1 MIFVIRGLFMEEVL
15 NANVSILVAQV
26 RQAEASHKIDTTHQL
41 LRGKHF
47 TGPSRVVY
55 LGDVSKA
62 LLAQLSQP
70 ETPVF
75 DEAPGYNEQRW
86 KLKTTSS
93 SLNIKIHSTAYWGWG
108 LLTSGYLNVIT
119 LEGPLNERARLV
131 LDMTSSLGQ
140 SPWEMAH
147 LNSAEK
153 WLKRHEPS
161 LSLKHNEQIWKALQ
175 QAARSNLKEAIERM
189 KEQIDTVWSEGIDDA
204 DEWRTIIDD
213 DLHMARKALAE
224 DNAPGVERA
233 LARMEA
239 SLIQIKSDPEAN
251 YIEAP
256 ISVLSD
262 GSDRVSGEK
271 TKPVKTVELTRALSA
286 EDDVPFVDLTQLPS
300 IDEEE

>member
-1 MIFVIRGLFMEEVL
+1 MEEVL
-15 NANVSILVAQV
+15 DANASILVAQV
-26 RQAEASHKIDTTHQL
+26 RQADASHKIDTTHQL

-75 DEAPGYNEQRW
+75 EEAPGYNEQRW

-93 SLNIKIHSTAYWGWG
+93 SLNIKIQSTAYWGWG

-119 LEGPLNERARLV
+119 LEGPLDERARLV

-147 LNSAEK
+147 PNSAEK
-153 WLKRHEPS
+153 WLGRHEPT
-161 LSLKHNEQIWKALQ
+161 LRFKHNEQVWKALQ
-175 QAARSNLKEAIERM
+175 QAARSNLNEAIERM
-189 KEQIDTVWSEGIDDA
+189 KEHTDMVWSEGIDDA

-213 DLHMARKALAE
+213 DLHMARQALSE

-239 SLIQIKSDPEAN
+239 SLIQIKNDPEAN
-251 YIEAP
+251 YVEAP

-262 GSDRVSGEK
+262 GSDRISSEN
-271 TKPVKTVELTRALSA
+271 TKPVKTVELTQALSA

-300 IDEEE
+300 TDGEE

>member
-1 MIFVIRGLFMEEVL
+1 MDEVL
-15 NANVSILVAQV
+15 DASASILVAQV
-26 RQAEASHKIDTTHQL
+26 RQADASHKIDTTHQL

-47 TGPSRVVY
+47 TGPNRVVY

-62 LLAQLSQP
+62 LLAQLSQA

-93 SLNIKIHSTAYWGWG
+93 SLTIKIHSTAYWGWG
-108 LLTSGYLNVIT
+108 LLTSGYLNVIM
-119 LEGPLNERARLV
+119 LEGPLDERARLV

-147 LNSAEK
+147 PNSAEK
-153 WLKRHEPS
+153 WLQRHGPA

-175 QAARSNLKEAIERM
+175 QAARSNLNEAVERM
-189 KEQIDTVWSEGIDDA
+189 KEHSDAVWSEGIDDA

-213 DLHMARKALAE
+213 DLHMARQALAE

-256 ISVLSD
+256 ASVMSD
-262 GSDRVSGEK
+262 GSDRISDA
-271 TKPVKTVELTRALSA
+271 TMKPITTVELTQALSA

-300 IDEEE
+300 LDEEE

>member
-1 MIFVIRGLFMEEVL
+1 MEEVL
-15 NANVSILVAQV
+15 DANASILVAQV
-26 RQAEASHKIDTTHQL
+26 RQADASHKIDTTHQL

-93 SLNIKIHSTAYWGWG
+93 SLKIKIHSTAYWGWG

-119 LEGPLNERARLV
+119 LEGPLDERARLV

-147 LNSAEK
+147 PNSAEK
-153 WLKRHEPS
+153 WLGRHEPT
-161 LSLKHNEQIWKALQ
+161 LRFKHNEQVWKALQ
-175 QAARSNLKEAIERM
+175 QAARSNLNEAIERM
-189 KEQIDTVWSEGIDDA
+189 KEHTDMVWSEGIDDA

-213 DLHMARKALAE
+213 DLHMARQALAE

-239 SLIQIKSDPEAN
+239 SLIQIQNDPEAN
-251 YIEAP
+251 YVEAP
-256 ISVLSD
+256 TSVLSD
-262 GSDRVSGEK
+262 GSDRISGEN
-271 TKPVKTVELTRALSA
+271 TKPVKTVELTQALST

-300 IDEEE
+300 NDGEE

>member
-1 MIFVIRGLFMEEVL
+1 MEEVL

-47 TGPSRVVY
+47 TGPSRIVY

-75 DEAPGYNEQRW
+75 DKAPGYNEQRW

-213 DLHMARKALAE
+213 DLHMARQALAE

-239 SLIQIKSDPEAN
+239 SLIQIQNDPEAN
-251 YIEAP
+251 YVEAP
-256 ISVLSD
+256 TSVLSD
-262 GSDRVSGEK
+262 GSDRISGEN
-271 TKPVKTVELTRALSA
+271 TEPVKTVELTQALST

-300 IDEEE
+300 NDGEE

>member
-1 MIFVIRGLFMEEVL
+1 MEEVL
-15 NANVSILVAQV
+15 DANASILVAQV
-26 RQAEASHKIDTTHQL
+26 RQADASHKIDTTHQL

-93 SLNIKIHSTAYWGWG
+93 SLKIKIHSTAYWGWG

-119 LEGPLNERARLV
+119 LGGPVDERARLV

-147 LNSAEK
+147 PNSAEK
-153 WLKRHEPS
+153 WLGRHEPT
-161 LSLKHNEQIWKALQ
+161 LSFKHNEQVWKALQ
-175 QAARSNLKEAIERM
+175 QAARSNLNEAIERM
-189 KEQIDTVWSEGIDDA
+189 KEHVDMVWSEGIDDA
-204 DEWRTIIDD
+204 DEWRIIIDD
-213 DLHMARKALAE
+213 DLHMARQALAE

-239 SLIQIKSDPEAN
+239 SLIQIKNDPEAN
-251 YIEAP
+251 YVEAP
-256 ISVLSD
+256 TSVLSD
-262 GSDRVSGEK
+262 GSDRISGEN
-271 TKPVKTVELTRALSA
+271 TKPVKTVELTQALST

-300 IDEEE
+300 NDGEE

>member
-1 MIFVIRGLFMEEVL
+1 MDEVL
-15 NANVSILVAQV
+15 DASASILVAQV
-26 RQAEASHKIDTTHQL
+26 RQADASHKIDTTHQL

-47 TGPSRVVY
+47 TGPNRVVY

-62 LLAQLSQP
+62 LLAQLSQA

-93 SLNIKIHSTAYWGWG
+93 SLKIKIHSTAYWGWG

-147 LNSAEK
+147 PNSAEK
-153 WLKRHEPS
+153 WLKRHHPD

-175 QAARSNLKEAIERM
+175 QAARSNLNEAVERM
-189 KEQIDTVWSEGIDDA
+189 KEHSETVWSESIDDA

-213 DLHMARKALAE
+213 DLHMARQALAE

-256 ISVLSD
+256 TSVLSD
-262 GSDRVSGEK
+262 GSDRISDATMKPIK
-271 TKPVKTVELTRALSA
+271 TIELTQTLSA
-286 EDDVPFVDLTQLPS
+286 EDDVPFVDLTRRSSL
-300 IDEEE
+300 DEEE

>member
-1 MIFVIRGLFMEEVL
+1 MDEVL
-15 NANVSILVAQV
+15 DASASILVAQV
-26 RQAEASHKIDTTHQL
+26 RQADASHKIDTTHQL

-47 TGPSRVVY
+47 TGPNRVVY

-62 LLAQLSQP
+62 LLAQLSQA

-93 SLNIKIHSTAYWGWG
+93 SLKIKIHSTAYWGWG

-147 LNSAEK
+147 PNSAEK
-153 WLKRHEPS
+153 WLKRHDPA

-175 QAARSNLKEAIERM
+175 QAARSNLNEAVERM
-189 KEQIDTVWSEGIDDA
+189 KEHSETVWSESIDDA

-213 DLHMARKALAE
+213 DLHMARQALAE

-256 ISVLSD
+256 TSVLSD
-262 GSDRVSGEK
+262 GSDRISDATMKPIK
-271 TKPVKTVELTRALSA
+271 TIELTQALSA

-300 IDEEE
+300 HDEEE

>member
-1 MIFVIRGLFMEEVL
+1 MEEVL
-15 NANVSILVAQV
+15 DANASILVAQV
-26 RQAEASHKIDTTHQL
+26 RQADASHKIDTTHQL

-93 SLNIKIHSTAYWGWG
+93 SLKIKIHSTAYWGWG

-119 LEGPLNERARLV
+119 LEGPVDERARLV

-147 LNSAEK
+147 PNSAEK
-153 WLKRHEPS
+153 WLGRHEPT
-161 LSLKHNEQIWKALQ
+161 LSFKHNEQVWKALQ
-175 QAARSNLKEAIERM
+175 QAARSNLNEAIERM
-189 KEQIDTVWSEGIDDA
+189 KEHVDMVWSEGIDDA

-213 DLHMARKALAE
+213 DLHMARQALAE

-239 SLIQIKSDPEAN
+239 SLIQIKNDPEAN
-251 YIEAP
+251 YVEAP
-256 ISVLSD
+256 TSVLSD
-262 GSDRVSGEK
+262 GSDRISGEN
-271 TKPVKTVELTRALSA
+271 TKPVKTVELTQALST

-300 IDEEE
+300 NDGEE

>member
-1 MIFVIRGLFMEEVL
+1 MEEVL
-15 NANVSILVAQV
+15 DANASILVAQV
-26 RQAEASHKIDTTHQL
+26 RQADASHKIDTTHQL

-119 LEGPLNERARLV
+119 LEGPVDERARLV

-147 LNSAEK
+147 PNSAEK
-153 WLKRHEPS
+153 WLGRHEPT
-161 LSLKHNEQIWKALQ
+161 LSFKHNEQVWKALQ
-175 QAARSNLKEAIERM
+175 QAARSNLNEAIERM
-189 KEQIDTVWSEGIDDA
+189 KEHIDMVWSEGIDDA

-213 DLHMARKALAE
+213 DLHMARQALAE

-239 SLIQIKSDPEAN
+239 SLIQIKNDPEAN
-251 YIEAP
+251 YVEAP
-256 ISVLSD
+256 TSVLSD
-262 GSDRVSGEK
+262 GSDRISGEN
-271 TKPVKTVELTRALSA
+271 TKPVKTVELTQALST

-300 IDEEE
+300 NDGEE

>member
-1 MIFVIRGLFMEEVL
+1 MDEVL
-15 NANVSILVAQV
+15 DASASILVAQV
-26 RQAEASHKIDTTHQL
+26 RQADASHKIDTTHQL

-47 TGPSRVVY
+47 TGPNRVVY

-62 LLAQLSQP
+62 LLAQLSQA

-93 SLNIKIHSTAYWGWG
+93 SLKIKIHSTAYWGWG

-119 LEGPLNERARLV
+119 LEGPLDERARLV

-147 LNSAEK
+147 PNSAEK
-153 WLKRHEPS
+153 WLKRHDPA

-175 QAARSNLKEAIERM
+175 QAARSNLNEAVERM
-189 KEQIDTVWSEGIDDA
+189 KEHSETVWSESIDDA
-204 DEWRTIIDD
+204 DEWRTVIDD
-213 DLHMARKALAE
+213 DLHMARQALAE

-256 ISVLSD
+256 TSVLSD
-262 GSDRVSGEK
+262 GSDRISDASM
-271 TKPVKTVELTRALSA
+271 KPIKTVELTQALSA
-286 EDDVPFVDLTQLPS
+286 DDDVPFVDLTQLPS
-300 IDEEE
+300 FDEEE

>member
-1 MIFVIRGLFMEEVL
+1 MDEVL
-15 NANVSILVAQV
+15 DASASILVAQV
-26 RQAEASHKIDTTHQL
+26 RQADASHKIDTTHQL

-47 TGPSRVVY
+47 TGPNRVVY

-62 LLAQLSQP
+62 LLAQLSQA

-93 SLNIKIHSTAYWGWG
+93 SLKIKIHSTAYWGWG

-119 LEGPLNERARLV
+119 LEGPLDERARLV

-147 LNSAEK
+147 PNSAEK
-153 WLKRHEPS
+153 WLKRHDPA

-175 QAARSNLKEAIERM
+175 QAARSNLNEAVERM
-189 KEQIDTVWSEGIDDA
+189 KEHSETVWSESIDDA
-204 DEWRTIIDD
+204 DEWRTVIDD
-213 DLHMARKALAE
+213 DLHMARQALAE

-256 ISVLSD
+256 TSVLSD
-262 GSDRVSGEK
+262 GSDRISDASM
-271 TKPVKTVELTRALSA
+271 KPIKTVELTQALSA
-286 EDDVPFVDLTQLPS
+286 DDDVPFVDLTQLPS
-300 IDEEE
+300 LDEEE

>member
-1 MIFVIRGLFMEEVL
+1 MEEVL
-15 NANVSILVAQV
+15 DANASILVAQV
-26 RQAEASHKIDTTHQL
+26 RQADASHKIDTTHQL

-75 DEAPGYNEQRW
+75 DEAPGYNEQHW

-119 LEGPLNERARLV
+119 LEGPVDERARLV

-147 LNSAEK
+147 PNSAEK
-153 WLKRHEPS
+153 WLGRHEPT
-161 LSLKHNEQIWKALQ
+161 LSFKHNEQVWKALQ
-175 QAARSNLKEAIERM
+175 QAARSNLNEAIERM
-189 KEQIDTVWSEGIDDA
+189 KEHIDMVWSEGIDDA

-213 DLHMARKALAE
+213 DLHMARQALAE

-239 SLIQIKSDPEAN
+239 SLIQIKNDPEAN
-251 YIEAP
+251 YVEAP
-256 ISVLSD
+256 TSVLSD
-262 GSDRVSGEK
+262 GSDRISGEN
-271 TKPVKTVELTRALSA
+271 TKPVKTVELTQALST

-300 IDEEE
+300 NDGEE

>member
-1 MIFVIRGLFMEEVL
+1 MDEVL
-15 NANVSILVAQV
+15 DASASILVAQV
-26 RQAEASHKIDTTHQL
+26 RQADASHKIDTTHQL

-47 TGPSRVVY
+47 NGPNRVVY

-62 LLAQLSQP
+62 LLAQLSQA

-93 SLNIKIHSTAYWGWG
+93 SLKIKIHSTAYWGWG

-147 LNSAEK
+147 PNSAEK
-153 WLKRHEPS
+153 WLKRHDPA

-175 QAARSNLKEAIERM
+175 QAARSNLNEAIERM
-189 KEQIDTVWSEGIDDA
+189 KEHSETVWSESIDDA

-213 DLHMARKALAE
+213 DLHMARQALAE

-256 ISVLSD
+256 TSVLSD
-262 GSDRVSGEK
+262 GSDRISDATMKPIK
-271 TKPVKTVELTRALSA
+271 TIELTQTLSA
-286 EDDVPFVDLTQLPS
+286 EDDVPFVDLTRRSSL
-300 IDEEE
+300 DEEE

>member
-1 MIFVIRGLFMEEVL
+1 MDEVL
-15 NANVSILVAQV
+15 DASASILVAQV
-26 RQAEASHKIDTTHQL
+26 RQADASHKIDTTHQL

-47 TGPSRVVY
+47 TGPNRVVY

-62 LLAQLSQP
+62 LLAQLSQA

-75 DEAPGYNEQRW
+75 NEAPGYNEQRW

-93 SLNIKIHSTAYWGWG
+93 RLQIKIHSTAYWGWG

-147 LNSAEK
+147 PNSAEK
-153 WLKRHEPS
+153 WLKRHDS
-161 LSLKHNEQIWKALQ
+161 ALSLKHNEQIWKALQ
-175 QAARSNLKEAIERM
+175 QAARSNLNEAVERM
-189 KEQIDTVWSEGIDDA
+189 KEHSETVWSESIDDA
-204 DEWRTIIDD
+204 DEWRTVIDD
-213 DLHMARKALAE
+213 DLNMARQALAE

-239 SLIQIKSDPEAN
+239 SLIQIQSDPEAN

-256 ISVLSD
+256 TSVLSD
-262 GSDRVSGEK
+262 GSDRISDASM
-271 TKPVKTVELTRALSA
+271 KPIKTVELTQAISA
-286 EDDVPFVDLTQLPS
+286 DDDVPFGDLTQLPS
-300 IDEEE
+300 FDEEE

>member
-1 MIFVIRGLFMEEVL
+1 MEEVL
-15 NANVSILVAQV
+15 DANASILVAQV
-26 RQAEASHKIDTTHQL
+26 RQADASHKIDTTHQL

-93 SLNIKIHSTAYWGWG
+93 SLKIKIHSTAYWGWG

-119 LEGPLNERARLV
+119 LEGPVDERARLV

-147 LNSAEK
+147 PNSAEK
-153 WLKRHEPS
+153 WLGRHEPT
-161 LSLKHNEQIWKALQ
+161 LSFKHNEQVWKALQ
-175 QAARSNLKEAIERM
+175 QAARSNLNEAIERM
-189 KEQIDTVWSEGIDDA
+189 KEHIDMVWSEGIDDA

-213 DLHMARKALAE
+213 DLHMARQALAE

-239 SLIQIKSDPEAN
+239 SLIQIKNDPEAN
-251 YIEAP
+251 YVEAP
-256 ISVLSD
+256 TSVLSD
-262 GSDRVSGEK
+262 GSDRISGEN
-271 TKPVKTVELTRALSA
+271 TKPVKTVELTQALST

-300 IDEEE
+300 NDGEE

>member
-1 MIFVIRGLFMEEVL
+1 MDEVL
-15 NANVSILVAQV
+15 DASASILVAQV
-26 RQAEASHKIDTTHQL
+26 RQADASHKIDTTHQL

-47 TGPSRVVY
+47 TGPNRVVY

-62 LLAQLSQP
+62 LLAQLSQA

-93 SLNIKIHSTAYWGWG
+93 GLKIKIHSTAYWGWG

-147 LNSAEK
+147 PNSAEK
-153 WLKRHEPS
+153 WLKRHDPA

-175 QAARSNLKEAIERM
+175 QAARSNLNEAVERM
-189 KEQIDTVWSEGIDDA
+189 KEHSETVWSEGIDDA

-213 DLHMARKALAE
+213 DLHMARQALAE

-256 ISVLSD
+256 TSVLSD
-262 GSDRVSGEK
+262 GSDRISDALM
-271 TKPVKTVELTRALSA
+271 KPIKTVELTQTLSA
-286 EDDVPFVDLTQLPS
+286 EDDVPFVDLTQHPS
-300 IDEEE
+300 LDEEE

>member
-1 MIFVIRGLFMEEVL
+1 MDEVL
-15 NANVSILVAQV
+15 DASASILVAQV
-26 RQAEASHKIDTTHQL
+26 RQADASHKIDTTHQL

-47 TGPSRVVY
+47 NGPNRVVY

-62 LLAQLSQP
+62 LLAQLSQA

-93 SLNIKIHSTAYWGWG
+93 SLKIKIHSTAYWGWG

-147 LNSAEK
+147 PNSAEK
-153 WLKRHEPS
+153 WLKRHDPA

-175 QAARSNLKEAIERM
+175 QAARSNLNEAVERM
-189 KEQIDTVWSEGIDDA
+189 KEHSETVWSESIDDA

-213 DLHMARKALAE
+213 DLHMARQALAE

-256 ISVLSD
+256 TSVLSD
-262 GSDRVSGEK
+262 GSDRISDATMKPIK
-271 TKPVKTVELTRALSA
+271 TIELTQTLSA
-286 EDDVPFVDLTQLPS
+286 EDDVPFVDLTRLS
-300 IDEEE
+300 SLDEEE

>member
-1 MIFVIRGLFMEEVL
+1 MISVIRGLFMEEVL

-147 LNSAEK
+147 LKSAEK

-161 LSLKHNEQIWKALQ
+161 LSLKHNEQIWKALR

-204 DEWRTIIDD
+204 DEWRSIIDD
-213 DLHMARKALAE
+213 DLHMARQALAE

-239 SLIQIKSDPEAN
+239 SLIQIKNDPEAN

-271 TKPVKTVELTRALSA
+271 TKPVKTVDLTRALSA

-300 IDEEE
+300 VDGEE

>member
-1 MIFVIRGLFMEEVL
+1 MEEVL
-15 NANVSILVAQV
+15 DANASILVAQV
-26 RQAEASHKIDTTHQL
+26 RQADASHKIDTTHQL

-93 SLNIKIHSTAYWGWG
+93 SLKIKIHSTAYWGWG

-119 LEGPLNERARLV
+119 LEGPVDERARLV

-147 LNSAEK
+147 PNSAEK
-153 WLKRHEPS
+153 WLGRHEPT
-161 LSLKHNEQIWKALQ
+161 LSFKHNEQVWKALQ
-175 QAARSNLKEAIERM
+175 QAARSNLNEAIERM
-189 KEQIDTVWSEGIDDA
+189 KEHVDMVWSEGIDDA
-204 DEWRTIIDD
+204 DEWRIIIDD
-213 DLHMARKALAE
+213 DLHMARQALAE

-239 SLIQIKSDPEAN
+239 SLIQIKNDPEAN
-251 YIEAP
+251 YVEAP
-256 ISVLSD
+256 TSVLSD
-262 GSDRVSGEK
+262 GSDRISGEN
-271 TKPVKTVELTRALSA
+271 TKPVKTVELTQALST

-300 IDEEE
+300 NDGEE

>member
-1 MIFVIRGLFMEEVL
+1 MISVIRGLFMEEVL

-161 LSLKHNEQIWKALQ
+161 LSLKHNEQIWKALR

-204 DEWRTIIDD
+204 DEWRSIIDD
-213 DLHMARKALAE
+213 DLHMARQALAE

-239 SLIQIKSDPEAN
+239 SLIQIKNDPEAN

-271 TKPVKTVELTRALSA
+271 TKPVKTVDLTRALSA

-300 IDEEE
+300 VDGEE

>member
-1 MIFVIRGLFMEEVL
+1 MDEVL
-15 NANVSILVAQV
+15 DASASILVAQV
-26 RQAEASHKIDTTHQL
+26 RQADASHKIDTTHQL

-47 TGPSRVVY
+47 TGPNRVVY

-62 LLAQLSQP
+62 LLAQLSQA

-93 SLNIKIHSTAYWGWG
+93 SLKIKIHSTAYWGWG

-147 LNSAEK
+147 PNSAEK
-153 WLKRHEPS
+153 WLKRHDPA

-175 QAARSNLKEAIERM
+175 QAARSNLNEAVERM
-189 KEQIDTVWSEGIDDA
+189 KEHSETVWSESIDDA
-204 DEWRTIIDD
+204 DEWRTVIDD
-213 DLHMARKALAE
+213 DLHMARQALAE

-256 ISVLSD
+256 TSVLSD
-262 GSDRVSGEK
+262 GSDRISDASM
-271 TKPVKTVELTRALSA
+271 KPIKTVELTQALSA
-286 EDDVPFVDLTQLPS
+286 DDDVPFVDLTQLPS
-300 IDEEE
+300 FDEEE

>member
-1 MIFVIRGLFMEEVL
+1 MDEVL
-15 NANVSILVAQV
+15 DASASILVAQV
-26 RQAEASHKIDTTHQL
+26 RQADASHKIDTTHQL

-47 TGPSRVVY
+47 TGPNRVVY

-62 LLAQLSQP
+62 LLAQLSQA

-93 SLNIKIHSTAYWGWG
+93 SLKIKIHSTAYWGWG

-119 LEGPLNERARLV
+119 LEGPLDERARLV

-147 LNSAEK
+147 PNSAEK
-153 WLKRHEPS
+153 WLKRHDPA
-161 LSLKHNEQIWKALQ
+161 LSIKHNEQIWKALQ
-175 QAARSNLKEAIERM
+175 QAARSNLNEAVERM
-189 KEQIDTVWSEGIDDA
+189 KEHSETVWSESIDDA
-204 DEWRTIIDD
+204 DEWRTVIDD
-213 DLHMARKALAE
+213 DLHMALQALAE

-256 ISVLSD
+256 TSVLSD
-262 GSDRVSGEK
+262 GSDRISDASM
-271 TKPVKTVELTRALSA
+271 KPIKTVELTQALSA
-286 EDDVPFVDLTQLPS
+286 DDDVPFVDLTQLPS
-300 IDEEE
+300 FDEEE

>member
-1 MIFVIRGLFMEEVL
+1 MEEVL
-15 NANVSILVAQV
+15 DANASILVAQV
-26 RQAEASHKIDTTHQL
+26 RQADASHKIDTTHQL

-93 SLNIKIHSTAYWGWG
+93 SLKIKIHSTAYWGWG

-119 LEGPLNERARLV
+119 LEGPVDERARLV

-147 LNSAEK
+147 PNSAEK
-153 WLKRHEPS
+153 WLGRHEPT
-161 LSLKHNEQIWKALQ
+161 LSFKHNEQVWEALQ
-175 QAARSNLKEAIERM
+175 QAARSNLNEAIERM
-189 KEQIDTVWSEGIDDA
+189 KEHIDMVWSEGIDDA

-213 DLHMARKALAE
+213 DLHMARQALAE

-239 SLIQIKSDPEAN
+239 SLIQIKNDPEAN
-251 YIEAP
+251 YVEAP
-256 ISVLSD
+256 TSVLSD
-262 GSDRVSGEK
+262 GSDRISGEN
-271 TKPVKTVELTRALSA
+271 TKPVKTVELTQALST

-300 IDEEE
+300 NDDEE